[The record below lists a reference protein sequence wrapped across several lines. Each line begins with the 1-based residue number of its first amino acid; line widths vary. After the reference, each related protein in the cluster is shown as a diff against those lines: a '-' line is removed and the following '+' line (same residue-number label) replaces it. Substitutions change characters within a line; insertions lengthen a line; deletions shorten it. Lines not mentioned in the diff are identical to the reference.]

1 MDSVILES
9 VRNIADDTYP
19 KERLVGIGSAL
30 MCFCA
35 AFMGRQ
41 DCIWVADAG
50 ITATAVDHELEH
62 VELMQ
67 KAYPDDWEF
76 VTADVY
82 DYAAKR
88 YAEGMSYDLV
98 SLDPSSNQF
107 AEAAALCALWCGIA
121 DKLVIMGTG
130 EETEL
135 DPPFG
140 WREVDRVFR
149 SGKYGGSY
157 WAVLEPVT

>member
-9 VRNIADDTYP
+9 VRNVADDTYP
-19 KERLVGIGSAL
+19 HERLEGIRSAL

-41 DCIWVADAG
+41 DCVWVADAG
-50 ITATAVDHELEH
+50 ITATAVDNELEH

-82 DYAAKR
+82 QYAGERYAAGDKF
-88 YAEGMSYDLV
+88 DLV
-98 SLDPSSNQF
+98 SLDPPTNQF
-107 AEAAALCALWCGIA
+107 EDAAALCALWCGIA
-121 DKLVIMGTG
+121 DRLVIFGTG
-130 EETEL
+130 RDTEIN
-135 DPPFG
+135 PPPG
-140 WREVDRVFR
+140 WVVTDRVFR
-149 SGKYGGSY
+149 SAKYDGSY
-157 WAVLEPVT
+157 WAVLEPA